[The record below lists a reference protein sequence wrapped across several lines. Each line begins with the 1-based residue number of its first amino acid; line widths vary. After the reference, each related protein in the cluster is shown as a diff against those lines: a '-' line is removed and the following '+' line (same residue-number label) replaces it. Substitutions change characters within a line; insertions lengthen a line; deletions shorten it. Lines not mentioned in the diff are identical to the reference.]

1 MFQTYLIEVLG
12 VEYSTNEVVQSVQEK
27 INNLFKKTHHINDLK
42 FDTYLFYY
50 SGLTLQDGSLVFSG
64 LNYVDYFFRN
74 DLFFTFFFYYLK
86 FLINLSTYI
95 KIYYDNLKK

>member
-1 MFQTYLIEVLG
+1 MLRLFQTYLIEVLG

-42 FDTYLFYY
+42 FDTYFFYY

-64 LNYVDYFFRN
+64 SIYRYLCSNFYVICNFKFF
-74 DLFFTFFFYYLK
+74 
-86 FLINLSTYI
+86 
-95 KIYYDNLKK
+95 